1 MLWIGLFIL
10 STKSMWFC
18 KEIENQYQNIYDKLN
33 EINHSSLNELKTLV
47 SDYWEENH
55 HYCFQEE

>member
-1 MLWIGLFIL
+1 
-10 STKSMWFC
+10 MWFC

-47 SDYWEENH
+47 SDYLEENH